1 MSHLTRRQALISG
14 GALGAFLPMVN
25 ACAPAKT
32 VHATPDE
39 SKFTDGV
46 RMAELISKGE
56 MSALEAVNAAIDRAE
71 AVEPKINAIAS
82 KMYDSAR
89 EMAKST
95 PEGRLAGVPS
105 FIKDLNDW
113 KGAPTFYGSRAFKGY
128 VATSDHEISAAW
140 RKAGIIPIGKSTSP
154 ELGLTATTET
164 FVTGASR
171 NPWNTDYSTGGSS
184 GGAGALVAARV
195 VPFAHATDGGGS
207 IRIPAS
213 CNGVFGPKPSRGRTY
228 LRASEPP
235 VPISVSLAET
245 ITVRD
250 SVAIFR
256 VNQTGK
262 YDELGAISGPST
274 RRLKIGMLTT
284 PPTNKPADPEVVEA
298 TEKAAELCKAL
309 GHEVIP
315 FDFPASVSIAEF
327 VENFVLYWAA
337 GAAEFIQQASK
348 YTGKPPGTDIV
359 EPLTL
364 YLGNHFQQN
373 MSKFESAVA
382 YLKGFEAVYDS
393 WFESMDIL
401 LTPTL
406 PHLPFKIG
414 EIGPE
419 TDPAA
424 HFAKVIDYATFTP
437 LMNVSGAASMSVP
450 LGWSKSGLPIG
461 IMFSGKRGDDGKL
474 YELAYELE
482 QAAPWVDK
490 IPPVHAG

>member
-1 MSHLTRRQALISG
+1 MTHITRRQALVSG
-14 GALGAFLPMVN
+14 GALGAFLPMAA

-32 VHATPDE
+32 ANASPDE

-46 RMAELISKGE
+46 RMAELIAKGE
-56 MSALEAVNAAIDRAE
+56 MTALEAVNAAIDRAE

-89 EMAKST
+89 DMAAST
-95 PEGRLAGVPS
+95 PQGRLGGVPS

-113 KGAPTFYGSRAFKGY
+113 KGAPTLYGSQAFKGY
-128 VATSDHEISAAW
+128 VAQSDHEISMAW

-164 FVTGASR
+164 LVTGASR
-171 NPWNTDYSTGGSS
+171 NPWNTDHSTGGSS

-213 CNGVFGPKPSRGRTY
+213 CNGVFGLKPSRGRTY

-245 ITVRD
+245 LTVRD
-250 SVAIFR
+250 SVAVFR

-262 YDELGAISGPST
+262 YDDIGAISGPSEK
-274 RRLKIGMLTT
+274 RLKIGLLTM
-284 PPTNKPADPEVVEA
+284 PPSGKPADAEVVAA
-298 TEKAAELCKAL
+298 TEKAAELCKSL
-309 GHEVIP
+309 GHEVVP
-315 FDFPASVSIAEF
+315 FAFPGSFSTAEF
-327 VENFVLYWAA
+327 VENFILYWSA
-337 GAAEFIQQASK
+337 GAAEFVQQASK
-348 YTGKPPGTDIV
+348 FTGKPPGPDIV

-364 YLGNHFQQN
+364 HLAAHFQKN
-373 MSKFESAVA
+373 ATAFGDAVA

-393 WFESMDIL
+393 WFSEMDIL

-414 EIGPE
+414 EIGPNV
-419 TDPAA
+419 DPEV
-424 HFAKVIDYATFTP
+424 HFSKVIDYATFTP

-450 LGWSKSGLPIG
+450 LGWSTSGLPIG

-482 QAAPWVDK
+482 QAAPWIDN